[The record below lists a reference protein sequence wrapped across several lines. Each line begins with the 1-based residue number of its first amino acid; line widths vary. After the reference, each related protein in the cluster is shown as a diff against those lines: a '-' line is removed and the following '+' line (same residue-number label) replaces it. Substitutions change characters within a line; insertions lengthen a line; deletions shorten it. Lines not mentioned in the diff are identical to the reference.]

1 MGYGAAS
8 RSYAAQEVVI
18 RVYAAASLTKP
29 MTEVIKRFEAENH
42 AKVQP
47 NFGPSGGLYAQITQG
62 QPCDIYYPADWL
74 YVEKLQKEGLL
85 AEAAKFLREKAAL
98 IVSKSA
104 EAKVKSVHDLSEKD
118 VTVTIADPKAP
129 AGIYAERALKK
140 LGIWEKIV
148 SGGNLKARPSSVNA
162 VAVMVKEDQVDAGI
176 VYVSV
181 ANQFNIKLVEVFSQE
196 LTGEIIFGVG
206 IIKSGNQEWA
216 RKFREFVDRHIEE
229 FVKWGWRSYE

>member
-1 MGYGAAS
+1 
-8 RSYAAQEVVI
+8 
-18 RVYAAASLTKP
+18 
-29 MTEVIKRFEAENH
+29 
-42 AKVQP
+42 
-47 NFGPSGGLYAQITQG
+47 
-62 QPCDIYYPADWL
+62 
-74 YVEKLQKEGLL
+74 
-85 AEAAKFLREKAAL
+85 
-98 IVSKSA
+98 
-104 EAKVKSVHDLSEKD
+104 
-118 VTVTIADPKAP
+118 
-129 AGIYAERALKK
+129 
-140 LGIWEKIV
+140 V